1 MTQET
6 IALVVGGIVSVALE
20 IVPGLRDL
28 WSKWEWRRVT
38 LLGLFL
44 AVSLGAWALVCAAGL
59 VLPGTYL
66 CTTQGA
72 FDAAVLG
79 LMAFAGSQTMY
90 LVITRQSA
98 NARLRRKLRQGTGV
112 S

>member
-20 IVPGLRDL
+20 IIPGLRDF
-28 WSKWEWRRVT
+28 WSKWEWRRVS

-44 AVSLGAWALVCAAGL
+44 AVPIVAWSLVCTAGL
-59 VLPGTYL
+59 SLPGTYT

-72 FDAAVLG
+72 FDAAILG
-79 LMAFAGSQTMY
+79 LVAFAGSQTTY

-98 NARLRRKLRQGTGV
+98 NARLRHVCV
-112 S
+112 SEARD

>member
-28 WSKWEWRRVT
+28 WSKWKWRRVS

-44 AVSLGAWALVCAAGL
+44 AVPLGAWVLVCAAGL
-59 VLPGTYL
+59 VLPGAYD
-66 CTTQGA
+66 CTTQGV
-72 FDAAVLG
+72 FDAAILG
-79 LMAFAGSQTMY
+79 LVAFTGSQTAY
-90 LVITRQSA
+90 LVVTRQSA
-98 NARLRRKLRQGTGV
+98 NTRARHARERT
-112 S
+112 